1 MSDILEQLCNP
12 YNYYFNVFLT
22 DGIFNWN
29 SEGIE
34 LSDRDIEL
42 LEDTLAELALSSAVA
57 LIPALMVSWGIPI
70 LFVPTLVLATGLV
83 IGGVLLK
90 THLRDG
96 DLKAGIGDSLIS
108 LVHSKVTSWKMTH
121 YFQNFY
127 IGMFS

>member
-1 MSDILEQLCNP
+1 M
-12 YNYYFNVFLT
+12 
-22 DGIFNWN
+22 
-29 SEGIE
+29 
-34 LSDRDIEL
+34 

-108 LVHSKVTSWKMTH
+108 LVHSKVTS
-121 YFQNFY
+121 
-127 IGMFS
+127 